1 MFPNGIQKGP
11 TKNVE
16 LAKGNDVLLV
26 YAGNLSMSGKN
37 GVVNISI
44 GVHIEIDSSVGVR
57 YEVVYERGNNV
68 MTHTALFYKFSSPT
82 QSVFYDYR
90 THESTISNCCG
101 SSGDPKISVI
111 GTEVVDTFPC
121 THLQH
126 ASNGGAENYWVSK
139 KIPGYQKL
147 TNVLNNISATPGLQG
162 LALNGTIFRWGGLV
176 RMNGSHT
183 DPKKLG
189 SVSVNLNLIEV
200 NPAMSFPESDF
211 DVPTQ

>member
-1 MFPNGIQKGP
+1 MKQLKILLLLLSIALYSAGQGIPKGKKKNTKIDSAGVFPNGIQKGP

-139 KIPGYQKL
+139 KIPG
-147 TNVLNNISATPGLQG
+147 
-162 LALNGTIFRWGGLV
+162 
-176 RMNGSHT
+176 
-183 DPKKLG
+183 
-189 SVSVNLNLIEV
+189 
-200 NPAMSFPESDF
+200 
-211 DVPTQ
+211 